1 MKISLV
7 DLQTV
12 VSPSEEDAG
21 FPSTPTFSPPDSDYE
36 FVMGP
41 ICNKASAL
49 SIPCLDESII
59 SKDHHLYEH
68 GEDDDYPP
76 ESSFSFFRLQYL
88 IVYMAI
94 MLADGLQGTFC
105 HIFKVSAM

>member
-12 VSPSEEDAG
+12 VGPNEEDAG
-21 FPSTPTFSPPDSDYE
+21 FPSTPAFSSPPDSDDE

-41 ICNKASAL
+41 ICNKASCFY
-49 SIPCLDESII
+49 IPCLDESII
-59 SKDHHLYEH
+59 SKDYHISER
-68 GEDDDYPP
+68 GEDGDYPP
-76 ESSFSFFRLQYL
+76 ESSFNFFRLQYL

-94 MLADGLQGTFC
+94 MLADGLQGECC
-105 HIFKVSAM
+105 HIFKE

>member
-12 VSPSEEDAG
+12 VSPSEEDAS
-21 FPSTPTFSPPDSDYE
+21 FPSTPTFSPPDSDDE

-41 ICNKASAL
+41 IYNKASVL

-105 HIFKVSAM
+105 RIFQENSM